1 MVTASHSQR
10 YFKVEPH
17 DTWTPNTSLQQNNLL
32 ALVKISQ
39 VEKFSAKTPKIHVGI
54 NTHWPLILW
63 LFSALRF
70 NLKSN

>member
-1 MVTASHSQR
+1 M
-10 YFKVEPH
+10 
-17 DTWTPNTSLQQNNLL
+17 
-32 ALVKISQ
+32 ALVKIRQ